1 MGTRPVLARE
11 KVLGMRLALATGTV
25 LAAWADMAPWPVM
38 STLRRRLNRVRERP
52 LGPAR
57 DQRERGQISL
67 LILGFAVIALMLI
80 MGAVDVTAVQLART
94 RLLDAADSAA
104 LDASDALDNR
114 TAYGK
119 GLGSAVEISTDSV
132 RRSAA
137 QYLTVQPLPHGIS
150 AWALVDGTGSPDGQT
165 AVIRLRGTAE
175 IPIAA
180 QVMAAFGGSVDITVE
195 SRARSAIR

>member
-1 MGTRPVLARE
+1 VAARS
-11 KVLGMRLALATGTV
+11 VVAAGSVMATIRL
-25 LAAWADMAPWPVM
+25 
-38 STLRRRLNRVRERP
+38 RLNRACERP
-52 LGPAR
+52 LDAVR

-67 LILGFAVIALMLI
+67 LILGFTVIALMLI
-80 MGAVDVTAVQLART
+80 IGAVDVTAVQLART
-94 RLLDAADSAA
+94 RMLDAADSAA
-104 LDASDALDNR
+104 LDASDALDNGS
-114 TAYGK
+114 AYGK

-137 QYLTVQPLPHGIS
+137 RYLVVQPRPHGIS
-150 AWALVDGTGSPDGQT
+150 SWALVDGTGSPDGQT

-180 QVMAAFGGSVDITVE
+180 KVVAAFGGSVDIIVE